1 MIDAPA
7 ESLLAE
13 IYDAVSL
20 ENGWSS
26 ALDAVIRALDGDSG
40 CLCWKSSTASP
51 LADIASV
58 GLDVPEYLNRYRE
71 EVERLNIPFY
81 NLFRNRP
88 VGDLVAFGVRAFDD
102 DYKRSTF
109 FNEWAKPLGFG
120 DVVGCHL
127 VREQSLYCWFS
138 LRRDYRKGPF
148 PADKLALGRSL
159 VPHLTRSLKIW
170 ARLRSARRAN
180 SSLAAALDLLSYSV
194 IIVDAE
200 ARILHAN
207 RSAERLLSGR
217 DALEGFRGRLRCR
230 YHDQDKVLRKAVHDA
245 SRMTN
250 LSPSARVDR
259 AVVLQK
265 DDGNRLSIQLAPI
278 TPSSGWGAVAP
289 PGSAVALF
297 VSDGDTVKSR
307 PLVAF
312 AAGYG
317 LTRMESRVLAEIVTG
332 QGLPH
337 VAETLQIGGTTARSH
352 LQKIFLKTGTVKQA
366 ELVRLFLDQTVPM
379 SQPEPP

>member
-1 MIDAPA
+1 MVDAPA
-7 ESLLAE
+7 DSLLAE

-20 ENGWSS
+20 ENGWLS
-26 ALDAVIRALDGDSG
+26 ALGAVIRALDGDSG
-40 CLCWKSSTASP
+40 CICWKPSAAAS
-51 LADIASV
+51 LAEIASV
-58 GLDVPEYLNRYRE
+58 GLDVPTYLNRYQE
-71 EVERLNIPFY
+71 EIERLNIPFY
-81 NLFRNRP
+81 SLFRNRP
-88 VGDLVAFGVRAFDD
+88 IGDLIAFGSQAFND

-127 VREQSLYCWFS
+127 VREHSLYCWFS
-138 LRRDYRKGPF
+138 LRRDYGKGPF

-170 ARLRSARRAN
+170 ARIHSVRLASD
-180 SSLAAALDLLSYSV
+180 SLAAALDLLSYSV

-245 SRMTN
+245 SRITN
-250 LSPSARVDR
+250 LPTSARVDR

-278 TPSSGWGAVAP
+278 TLGSGWGSVVP
-289 PGSAVALF
+289 GGSAVALF
-297 VSDGDTVKSR
+297 VSDGDAAEAR

-312 AAGYG
+312 AARYG
-317 LTRMESRVLAEIVTG
+317 LTRMESRVLTEIITG
-332 QGLPH
+332 RGLPH
-337 VAETLQIGGTTARSH
+337 VAETLQIGATTARSH
-352 LQKIFLKTGTVKQA
+352 LQKIFLKTGTSKQA
-366 ELVRLFLDQTVPM
+366 ELVRLFLGQTVPIA
-379 SQPEPP
+379 QPRPL

>member
-1 MIDAPA
+1 MVDASA
-7 ESLLAE
+7 DSLLAA

-20 ENGWSS
+20 ENGWLS
-26 ALDAVIRALDGDSG
+26 ALGAVIRALDADSG
-40 CLCWKSSTASP
+40 CLCWKPSTASP
-51 LADIASV
+51 LEDVASL
-58 GLDVPEYLNRYRE
+58 GLDVPAYLNRYRE
-71 EVERLNIPFY
+71 EIERLNIPFY
-81 NLFRNRP
+81 NLFRDRP
-88 VGDLVAFGVRAFDD
+88 VGDLVAFGNRAFDN

-127 VREQSLYCWFS
+127 VREDSLYCWFS
-138 LRRDYRKGPF
+138 LRRDYGRGPF

-170 ARLRSARRAN
+170 ARIRSVCLA
-180 SSLAAALDLLSYSV
+180 SDSLAAALDLLSYTV

-207 RSAERLLSGR
+207 RSAERLLAGR
-217 DALEGFRGRLRCR
+217 DVLEGFRGRLRCR
-230 YHDQDKVLRKAVHDA
+230 DHDQDKVLRKAVHDA
-245 SRMTN
+245 SRITN

-278 TPSSGWGAVAP
+278 TPGSGWRSVAP
-289 PGSAVALF
+289 AGSAVALF
-297 VSDGDTVKSR
+297 VSDGDAAGSR

-312 AAGYG
+312 AARYG
-317 LTRMESRVLAEIVTG
+317 LTRMESRVLAEIITG

-337 VAETLQIGGTTARSH
+337 VAETLQIGATTARSH
-352 LQKIFLKTGTVKQA
+352 LQKIFLKTGIAKQA
-366 ELVRLFLDQTVPM
+366 ELVRLFLDQTVPI
-379 SQPEPP
+379 SQAGPP

>member
-1 MIDAPA
+1 MVDAPA
-7 ESLLAE
+7 DSPLAE

-20 ENGWSS
+20 ENGWLS

-40 CLCWKSSTASP
+40 CLCWKPSTASP

-58 GLDVPEYLNRYRE
+58 GLDVPAYLNRYRE
-71 EVERLNIPFY
+71 EIERLEIPFY
-81 NLFRNRP
+81 NLFRDRP
-88 VGDLVAFGVRAFDD
+88 AGDLVAFGNRAFEN

-109 FNEWAKPLGFG
+109 FHEWAKPLGFG

-170 ARLRSARRAN
+170 ARIRSVRVVGD
-180 SSLAAALDLLSYSV
+180 SLAAALDLLSYPV

-217 DALEGFRGRLRCR
+217 HALEGFRGRLRCR

-245 SRMTN
+245 SRITN

-265 DDGNRLSIQLAPI
+265 DDGDRLSIQLAPI
-278 TPSSGWGAVAP
+278 TPRSGWGSVAP
-289 PGSAVALF
+289 EGATVALF
-297 VSDGDTVKSR
+297 VSDDDTARSR

-312 AAGYG
+312 AARYE
-317 LTRMESRVLAEIVTG
+317 LTRMESRVLAEIITG
-332 QGLPH
+332 KGLPH

-352 LQKIFLKTGTVKQA
+352 LQKTFLKTGTAKQA
-366 ELVRLFLDQTVPM
+366 ELVRLFLDQTVPI